1 MSTIPEEESELLER
15 SLRLQQEQLTIKLR
29 KHKAKFEQQ
38 EKARQEILL
47 EEEQKRL
54 QEVKETGPKTV
65 PRKRSRYDL

>member
-15 SLRLQQEQLTIKLR
+15 SLRLQQEQLTIKLQ
-29 KHKAKFEQQ
+29 KHKAKLEQQ

-65 PRKRSRYDL
+65 PRKRSRYDQ